1 MMTVRGPNAREQ
13 MAMIG
18 AFTEEMEQSIFVDA
32 QGVSHPLICC
42 VCDTIA
48 HVDITMEWMDVA
60 VLRKHCIKTKMTKA
74 RIKDVYPSI
83 LISQYT
89 VPHVPSLKTFV
100 LSPKSVYNAS
110 KDCIAIC
117 SDCASHFRIQ
127 LDERGNRRVPPDDA
141 IISGYLIGDAPSIL
155 TDLNEV
161 ELALLSTVRTNCQSW
176 IYFAGCHQHIQGWH
190 TFYESDTA
198 SNVATISNL
207 SDAGLRGQMLV
218 VLCGPF
224 TRTQVALTRAQT
236 LVNSS
241 KVIAAFE
248 WLKLNNYHYRDID
261 IPLAE
266 DLPIPQ
272 IIDDDM

>member
-1 MMTVRGPNAREQ
+1 MKAVRGPNNREQ

-18 AFTEEMEQSIFVDA
+18 AFTEEMEQSIYVDA
-32 QGVSHPLICC
+32 EGVSHPLFCC

-48 HVDITMEWMDVA
+48 HVDITMEWIDVA

-74 RIKDVYPSI
+74 TIKDVYPAV
-83 LISQYT
+83 LIAQYT
-89 VPHVPSLKTFV
+89 VPDVPCLKPFV
-100 LSPKSVYNAS
+100 LSPKSVYNDS
-110 KDCIAIC
+110 EDCIAIC

-127 LDERGNRRVPPDDA
+127 LNERGNRRVPPNDA

-236 LVNSS
+236 LVTRQKSLRHSNG
-241 KVIAAFE
+241 
-248 WLKLNNYHYRDID
+248 
-261 IPLAE
+261 
-266 DLPIPQ
+266 
-272 IIDDDM
+272 

>member
-13 MAMIG
+13 MAMI
-18 AFTEEMEQSIFVDA
+18 ASFTEELEQSIFVDA
-32 QGVSHPLICC
+32 EGVSHPLICC

-48 HVDITMEWMDVA
+48 HVDITMEWMDVS
-60 VLRKHCIKTKMTKA
+60 VLRKHCIETKMTQST
-74 RIKDVYPSI
+74 IKDVYPAV
-83 LISQYT
+83 LIAQYT
-89 VPHVPSLKTFV
+89 VPLVPSLQTFV

-117 SDCASHFRIQ
+117 GLCPSHFTVQ
-127 LDERGNRRVPPDDA
+127 LDKRSNRRGPPVDA
-141 IISGYLIGDAPSIL
+141 IISGYLIGDAPSL
-155 TDLNEV
+155 LMDLNEV
-161 ELALLSTVRTNCQSW
+161 ELALLSTVRTHCQSW

-198 SNVATISNL
+198 SNVATIASL
-207 SDAGLRGQMLV
+207 ADAGLKGQLLV

-224 TRTQVALTRAQT
+224 TKTQVALTRAQT
-236 LVNSS
+236 LVNAS

-248 WLKLNNYHYRDID
+248 WLKINNYHHHNID
-261 IPLAE
+261 IPRAE

-272 IIDDDM
+272 IIEDDM